1 MICSICGEFT
11 TQFYM
16 LNHSNMINDVFVC
29 RDCGLEL
36 AWKTQNQIFFSSLQ
50 EYFDEIEEAINITQ
64 QRVNPIRYLK
74 GINHAIR

>member
-16 LNHSNMINDVFVC
+16 LNHSNMITDVFVC

-36 AWKTQNQIFFSSLQ
+36 SWKVQQQVFFANNQ
-50 EYFDEIEEAINITQ
+50 EYFQEIKEAIENAQKTS
-64 QRVNPIRYLK
+64 LCESSSLSK
-74 GINHAIR
+74 GNK